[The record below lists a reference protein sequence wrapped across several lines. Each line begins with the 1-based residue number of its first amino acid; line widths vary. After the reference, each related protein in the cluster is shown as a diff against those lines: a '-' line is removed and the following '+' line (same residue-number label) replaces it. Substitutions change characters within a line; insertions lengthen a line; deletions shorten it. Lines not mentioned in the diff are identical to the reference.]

1 MSRFSAVL
9 LVSVLSLATLSTRPQ
24 KPKREFQPQ
33 ADREDFWTLFD
44 RDAKLSAVAS
54 VFAFTEGPVWDPADF
69 LIVSD
74 AVAKCERSLPEDLK
88 TLTRIVT
95 VSAETKGLGT
105 IGVLENPNFSAAH
118 KNKYGQD
125 YIPTPSSSDSHP

>member
-54 VFAFTEGPVWDPADF
+54 VFGFTEGPVWDPADF

-74 AVAKCERSLPEDLK
+74 EVANKIFRVYMDGRKRSWSLLAESVGLVLQ
-88 TLTRIVT
+88 TVT
-95 VSAETKGLGT
+95 IDIADGFVNFCVR
-105 IGVLENPNFSAAH
+105 VLEL
-118 KNKYGQD
+118 
-125 YIPTPSSSDSHP
+125 

>member
-54 VFAFTEGPVWDPADF
+54 VFGFTEGPVWDPADF

-74 AVAKCERSLPEDLK
+74 AVANKIFRLYMDGRKRSWSLLAIPAATPIESVGLVLQ
-88 TLTRIVT
+88 TVT
-95 VSAETKGLGT
+95 IDIADRFVNFCVR
-105 IGVLENPNFSAAH
+105 VLEL
-118 KNKYGQD
+118 
-125 YIPTPSSSDSHP
+125 

>member
-9 LVSVLSLATLSTRPQ
+9 LVSVLSLATLPARPQ
-24 KPKREFQPQ
+24 KPKRDFQLQ

-54 VFAFTEGPVWDPADF
+54 VFGFMEGPVWAPADF

-74 AVAKCERSLPEDLK
+74 EVANKIFRVYMDGRKRSWSLLAIRTATPIESVGLVLQ
-88 TLTRIVT
+88 TVT
-95 VSAETKGLGT
+95 IDNGDRFFNFCVR
-105 IGVLENPNFSAAH
+105 VLEL
-118 KNKYGQD
+118 
-125 YIPTPSSSDSHP
+125 